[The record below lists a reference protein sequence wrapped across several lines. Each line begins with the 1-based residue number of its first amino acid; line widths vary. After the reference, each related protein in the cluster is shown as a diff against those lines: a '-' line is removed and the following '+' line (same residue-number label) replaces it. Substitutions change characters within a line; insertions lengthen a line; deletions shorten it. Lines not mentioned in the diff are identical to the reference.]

1 MDNSALKLYELSD
14 KEEGL
19 NLKKF
24 DDKVKKEMKKQEKP
38 KTKPQD
44 VFEGFKD
51 NKKKRKI
58 KKNAPRFSKKSDP
71 INKFY

>member
-1 MDNSALKLYELSD
+1 MDNSALKLYELTD
-14 KEEGL
+14 KEDGL

-38 KTKPQD
+38 KSKPSEI
-44 VFEGFKD
+44 FEGFKD
-51 NKKKRKI
+51 TKKKKRV
-58 KKNAPRFSKKSDP
+58 KKNNPRFSKKSDP